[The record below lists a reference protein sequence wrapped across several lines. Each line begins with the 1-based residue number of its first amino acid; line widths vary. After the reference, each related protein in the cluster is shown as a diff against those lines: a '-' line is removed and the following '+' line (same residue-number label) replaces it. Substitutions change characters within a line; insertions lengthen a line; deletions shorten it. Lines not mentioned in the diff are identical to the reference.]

1 MSLAPY
7 TFRPLTPPDT
17 QDTAGQRPKHMRSVS
32 ASVCSFNKNVAPDA
46 STLTPRT
53 SPVYRQTGP
62 TLLPKIR
69 TQDNNLRAAA
79 NHASKAHKRS
89 ASNVSNVSTYNNV
102 RPPIFRCATE
112 PVQDNPT
119 LMSPIS
125 NASYSRSSSVA
136 PFMSASRCHSRAVS
150 SCSVDESMLGR
161 YGYPT
166 YRQTPIYMTQ
176 QMVPSPSVYAQ
187 TYFAPQQYPCFEP
200 PAITLDDTFDL
211 SFELEQVSRPT
222 SLSPPPSLQPSLLLQ
237 EPVSFSLP
245 AEPILSLATTSLMTY
260 LTQPTQPINLVR
272 QLTYSAGRGL
282 SSFFWWDVR
291 NIRPWST
298 FALETFEAIPD
309 LMTLANFQH
318 DNSTFPSLAAQSTS
332 AATPTSEADLASLIS
347 KIYFPRVNA
356 AAQLSLGPSAPY
368 FYLAPQTPA
377 PVAVTAATVQQ
388 AQPSFLLN
396 YPSENQFTLNGTPR
410 GRVVGLARSFDTFNS
425 SMRHESPG
433 QRVKYLRTLSQ
444 LQKCMRDHSCRY
456 GFIITE
462 IELICVRAGSD
473 KYGHPY
479 FGHLEIADA
488 IATKTSATYGVDADG
503 NYNEDVS
510 MTASLA
516 LYFVLMLAKK
526 IALPGQ
532 WGSFMDVGCLGAMT
546 RSRVLPA
553 NVQIE
558 ADAATTVEDGALA
571 SGLEE
576 RKADGRDKWMPDPQ
590 VGEKRDAKTAR
601 GWVWPS
607 DPWHKREGGRRSRRG

>member
-1 MSLAPY
+1 M
-7 TFRPLTPPDT
+7 
-17 QDTAGQRPKHMRSVS
+17 
-32 ASVCSFNKNVAPDA
+32 
-46 STLTPRT
+46 
-53 SPVYRQTGP
+53 PV
-62 TLLPKIR
+62 
-69 TQDNNLRAAA
+69 
-79 NHASKAHKRS
+79 
-89 ASNVSNVSTYNNV
+89 
-102 RPPIFRCATE
+102 
-112 PVQDNPT
+112 
-119 LMSPIS
+119 
-125 NASYSRSSSVA
+125 
-136 PFMSASRCHSRAVS
+136 
-150 SCSVDESMLGR
+150 
-161 YGYPT
+161 
-166 YRQTPIYMTQ
+166 YMTQ

-187 TYFAPQQYPCFEP
+187 TYFTPQQYPCLEP

-237 EPVSFSLP
+237 EPVSFGLP
-245 AEPILSLATTSLMTY
+245 VEPILSLATTSLMTY

-332 AATPTSEADLASLIS
+332 AATPTSKADLASLIS

-368 FYLAPQTPA
+368 LYLAPQTPA

-503 NYNEDVS
+503 NYNEDIG

-516 LYFVLMLAKK
+516 LYFMLMLAKK

-571 SGLEE
+571 GGLEE

>member
-7 TFRPLTPPDT
+7 TFRPLTPPDAH
-17 QDTAGQRPKHMRSVS
+17 DTAGQRPKHMRSVS
-32 ASVCSFNKNVAPDA
+32 ASVYSLNKDTSPDA
-46 STLTPRT
+46 ATLTPRT

-69 TQDNNLRAAA
+69 TQDNNLHAAA
-79 NHASKAHKRS
+79 NQASRAHKRAVS
-89 ASNVSNVSTYNNV
+89 NASNASTYNNV

-112 PVQDNPT
+112 PVQDNTVP
-119 LMSPIS
+119 MSPMS
-125 NASYSRSSSVA
+125 NVSYSRASSVA
-136 PFMSASRCHSRAVS
+136 PFMPASRSHSRAVS
-150 SCSVDESMLGR
+150 SCSIDESMLGR

-166 YRQTPIYMTQ
+166 YRQMPVYMTQ
-176 QMVPSPSVYAQ
+176 QLVPSPSVYPQ
-187 TYFAPQQYPCFEP
+187 TYYAPQHFSYFDP

-211 SFELEQVSRPT
+211 SFELEQTSRPS

-237 EPVSFSLP
+237 EPASFSVSADP
-245 AEPILSLATTSLMTY
+245 VLSLATTSLMTY
-260 LTQPTQPINLVR
+260 LAQPTQPINLVR
-272 QLTYSAGRGL
+272 QLTYSTGRGL
-282 SSFFWWDVR
+282 ASFFWWDVR
-291 NIRPWST
+291 NIRPWSS

-318 DNSTFPSLAAQSTS
+318 DNSTFPSLSAQSTS
-332 AATPTSEADLASLIS
+332 AATPTSEADLASLVS

-368 FYLAPQTPA
+368 LYLAPQTPV

-425 SMRHESPG
+425 LMRHESPG
-433 QRVKYLRTLSQ
+433 QKVKYLRTLSQ

-479 FGHLEIADA
+479 FGHLEVADA
-488 IATKTSATYGVDADG
+488 IATKTSATYGIDADG
-503 NYNEDVS
+503 NYNEDVT

-516 LYFVLMLAKK
+516 LYFMLMLAKK

-546 RSRVLPA
+546 RSRVLPD
-553 NVQIE
+553 NVQIR
-558 ADAATTVEDGALA
+558 ADAVLTAVGG
-571 SGLEE
+571 GLPADSEE
-576 RKADGRDKWMPDPQ
+576 RKADGRDRWMPEPQ